1 MVDDIFKSEKGAPA
15 LPDHKLVN
23 VLKKKSMAMAAFT
36 FFVAMSGAFVA
47 GNDAGLIYN
56 TYPMMADRWFPSD
69 YFHPYMNPIQN
80 LFENGTA
87 VQFNHRHGIKQHIL
101 TRNVTTKFL
110 NLNI

>member
-1 MVDDIFKSEKGAPA
+1 M
-15 LPDHKLVN
+15 PDHKLVN
-23 VLKKKSMAMAAFT
+23 VLKKKSMTMAAFT
-36 FFVAMSGAFVA
+36 FFVAMLGAIVA

-87 VQFNHRHGIKQHIL
+87 VQFNHRHGFNSK
-101 TRNVTTKFL
+101 TRDNSRVSNASTWFKPG
-110 NLNI
+110 IVSIM

>member
-1 MVDDIFKSEKGAPA
+1 M
-15 LPDHKLVN
+15 PDHKLVN

-56 TYPMMADRWFPSD
+56 SYPMMADRWFPSD

-80 LFENGTA
+80 IFENGTA
-87 VQFNHRHGIKQHIL
+87 VQFNHRHGFKNHTIFCLSDKEPMI
-101 TRNVTTKFL
+101 F
-110 NLNI
+110 

>member
-1 MVDDIFKSEKGAPA
+1 
-15 LPDHKLVN
+15 
-23 VLKKKSMAMAAFT
+23 MAAFT

-87 VQFNHRHGIKQHIL
+87 VQFNHRYEYKNHTISSLPDKKTDDFVIQKDCSLMYWHLECSHHG
-101 TRNVTTKFL
+101 
-110 NLNI
+110 